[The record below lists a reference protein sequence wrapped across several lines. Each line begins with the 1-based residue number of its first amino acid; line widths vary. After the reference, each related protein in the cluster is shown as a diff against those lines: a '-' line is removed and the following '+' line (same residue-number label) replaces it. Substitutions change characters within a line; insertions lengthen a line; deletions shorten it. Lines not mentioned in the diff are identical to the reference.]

1 LNVVDSSGWIEY
13 LVGGPNATFFERPL
27 QDLEGL
33 LVPSISILEVY
44 RHVLRER
51 GRQDALA
58 VAASMR
64 QGRAVDLDGALAIEA
79 AEIGASLGLP
89 LADSVIYAVAQAH
102 DALLWTQD
110 ADFDG
115 LEGVEYQPKPSAL

>member
-1 LNVVDSSGWIEY
+1 M
-13 LVGGPNATFFERPL
+13 VGGPNATFFERPL
-27 QDLEGL
+27 QDVEKL

-44 RHVLRER
+44 RYVLRER
-51 GRQDALA
+51 GRQDALT

-64 QGRAVDLDGALAIEA
+64 QARVVDLDRALAIEA

-89 LADSVIYAVAQAH
+89 LADSVIYAAAQAH